1 MRQAQAGLNDFLAL
15 AARQP
20 ANARDVEV
28 QVMADDSNGIETFWI
43 TPFKPLQQ
51 GYTGEGANQLQIV
64 ISVV

>member
-1 MRQAQAGLNDFLAL
+1 MT
-15 AARQP
+15 
-20 ANARDVEV
+20 E
-28 QVMADDSNGIETFWI
+28 DSNGIETFWI